1 MTGRMSNML
10 QILTKLLTFFIIM
23 SKTSSTTTY
32 YNETTAI
39 VLCNMTSSF
48 PLLKSLPTPWNCPP
62 KADIQINKW
71 CTPSWSGLTCDTAKN
86 IIAID
91 LSGQELVGILPNSLG
106 SLITLKRRLWMY
118 DNHIEGPIPNTLG
131 NLTRL
136 TSLRFD
142 DNSLTGNVPDS
153 LRRLTLLETL
163 NLNRNYLNVTNNVTY
178 YKTNTFNDDGSNT
191 ESSFNQLTYYPT
203 GQPSSQPSRQP
214 TSQPSR
220 QPSSQPSRQPSRQ
233 PSSQPSEFL
242 SFLFI
247 TSLIYCQFISNP
259 STQ

>member
-1 MTGRMSNML
+1 ML
-10 QILTKLLTFFIIM
+10 QILIKFLTFLLIM
-23 SKTSSTTTY
+23 SKASSMIRY

-48 PLLKSLPTPWNCPP
+48 PLLKSLPIPWSCPP
-62 KADIQINKW
+62 KSDIKISKW
-71 CTPSWSGLTCDTAKN
+71 CTPSWTGLTCDTAKS

-91 LSGQELVGILPNSLG
+91 LSGRALVGTLPSSLG
-106 SLITLKRRLWMY
+106 SLITLKRRLWMFN
-118 DNHIEGPIPNTLG
+118 NHIEGTIPSTLG

-142 DNSLTGNVPDS
+142 DNSLTGNVPNS

-178 YKTNTFNDDGSNT
+178 YRHNTFNDDGMNSQ
-191 ESSFNQLTYYPT
+191 SSFNELTYFPT
-203 GQPSSQPSRQP
+203 GQPSSQPSRKP

-220 QPSSQPSRQPSRQ
+220 QPSSQPSKQPSRQ
-233 PSSQPSEFL
+233 PSSQPSEL
-242 SFLFI
+242 SSFLIIHF
-247 TSLIYCQFISNP
+247 SFFL
-259 STQ
+259 